1 MAQVLVTG
9 STEGLGLAAAR
20 SLLDDGHRV
29 IVHARDAQRA
39 GALREVADRAAGV
52 VLGDLARA
60 DQTRSLAEQVNA
72 LGPLDA
78 VIHNAGMYLDARRV
92 ATPEGHSRVLAVNVL
107 APYLL
112 TCLLRRPRRLV
123 YVTSA
128 AHRDAEPNLEDA
140 DWTSRSWDGV
150 RAYAE
155 SKLLLTTLAFAVAR
169 RWPDVLSNAVHP
181 GWVPTRM
188 GGPTAP
194 HALHLGHVTQAWLA
208 VSEDEAARTT
218 GGYWFHQKLARP
230 APAALDESF
239 QEQVL
244 ETLARLT
251 GQPFTP

>member
-1 MAQVLVTG
+1 MARVLVTG

-29 IVHARDAQRA
+29 IVHARDGQRA
-39 GALREVADRAAGV
+39 GALGEVAERAAGV

-60 DQTRSLAEQVNA
+60 DHTRSMAEQVNE
-72 LGPLDA
+72 LGPVDA
-78 VIHNAGMYLDARRV
+78 VIHNAGVYLDPRRV

-107 APYLL
+107 ASYLL
-112 TCLLRRPRRLV
+112 TCLIQRPRRLV

-128 AHRDAEPNLEDA
+128 AHRDAEPTLQDA
-140 DWTSRSWDGV
+140 DWTSRPWDGV

-188 GGPTAP
+188 GGPAAP
-194 HALHLGHVTQAWLA
+194 HQLQLGHVTQAWLA
-208 VSEDEAARTT
+208 VSDDAAARTT
-218 GGYWFHQKLARP
+218 GGYWFHQRPARP
-230 APAALDESF
+230 APATLDEAF

-244 ETLARLT
+244 AELARLT
-251 GQPFTP
+251 GQPFPP